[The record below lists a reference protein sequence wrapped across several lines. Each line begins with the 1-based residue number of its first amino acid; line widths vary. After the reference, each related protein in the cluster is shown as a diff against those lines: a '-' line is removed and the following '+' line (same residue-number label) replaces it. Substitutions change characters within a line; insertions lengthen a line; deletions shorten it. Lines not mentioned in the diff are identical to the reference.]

1 MAANHVHKTRSSVQ
15 GQPQV
20 NSLWYQNHYII
31 KKKALRVV
39 DQYYIEDPMGTQLA
53 YSKQKF
59 WKIKEDIRIYTDE
72 SMSQELFRIMQAQII
87 DAWGKFDVI
96 DSATNVSLG
105 YFRRKALMSAFVSDE
120 WELYNMNDQ
129 MIGRLAEGTGRGLAR
144 KYIPFGKLIP
154 EKITMELNGQ
164 PVVQINQRFKIIGDI
179 WDIQCH
185 SLPDQFDR
193 RVLLAGVVLMAMI
206 ERQRK

>member
-1 MAANHVHKTRSSVQ
+1 MAARHEHETKSHMN
-15 GQPQV
+15 P
-20 NSLWYQNHYII
+20 LWYQNHYVIE
-31 KKKALRVV
+31 KKALRIV
-39 DQYYIEDPMGTQLA
+39 DQYWIKDQNGTKLA
-53 YSKQKF
+53 YTKQKF
-59 WKIKEDIRIYTDE
+59 WKIKEDIRAYTDE
-72 SMSQELFRIMQAQII
+72 SMNQELFRIMQAQII

-96 DSATNVSLG
+96 DSASEIPLG

-120 WELYNMNDQ
+120 WEIYNTNDQ
-129 MIGRLAEGTGRGLAR
+129 MIGRLAEGTGRGLLR
-144 KYIPFGKLIP
+144 KFLPIIP

-164 PVVQINQRFKIIGDI
+164 PVVQIDQRFKIIGDI

-185 SLPDQFDR
+185 SLPDKFDR

>member
-1 MAANHVHKTRSSVQ
+1 MVANHVHNTRAPVQ
-15 GQPQV
+15 AQPQV
-20 NSLWYQNHYII
+20 NPIWYQNHYVI
-31 KKKALRVV
+31 KKKALRIV
-39 DQYYIEDPMGTQLA
+39 DQYWIEDQMGTKLA

-59 WKIKEDIRIYTDE
+59 WKLKEDIRIYTDE
-72 SMSQELFRIMQAQII
+72 SMNQELFRIMQAQII

-96 DSATNVSLG
+96 DSTTNIPLG

-120 WELYNMNDQ
+120 WELYNPYNQ

-144 KYIPFGKLIP
+144 KYVPGGKLIP

-179 WDIQCH
+179 WDVQCH
-185 SLPDQFDR
+185 SLPNQFDR
-193 RVLLAGVVLMAMI
+193 RVLLAGVILMAMI

>member
-1 MAANHVHKTRSSVQ
+1 MAANHVHDPRPPGQ

-20 NSLWYQNHYII
+20 NPLWYQNYYII
-31 KKKALRVV
+31 KKKALRIV
-39 DQYYIEDPMGTQLA
+39 DQYWIEDQRGTKLA

-59 WKIKEDIRIYTDE
+59 WKIKEDIRIYNDE
-72 SMSQELFRIMQAQII
+72 SMAQELFRIKQAQII

-96 DSATNVSLG
+96 DSTTNTPLG
-105 YFRRKALMSAFVSDE
+105 YFRRKALMSAFISDE
-120 WELYNMNDQ
+120 WEIYNNYDQ

-144 KYIPFGKLIP
+144 KYVPFGGLIP
-154 EKITMELNGQ
+154 EKITMELDGR
-164 PVVQINQRFKIIGDI
+164 PVVEINQRFKIIGDI

-193 RVLLAGVVLMAMI
+193 RVLLAGVLLMAMI

>member
-1 MAANHVHKTRSSVQ
+1 MAAKPVHET
-15 GQPQV
+15 QPQM
-20 NSLWYQNHYII
+20 NPLWYQNHYVI
-31 KKKALRVV
+31 KKKALRIV
-39 DQYYIEDPMGTQLA
+39 DQYWIEDQNGTKLA

-72 SMSQELFRIMQAQII
+72 SMAQELFRIMQAQII

-96 DSATNVSLG
+96 DSATNIYLG

-120 WELYNMNDQ
+120 WEMYNMNNQ

-144 KYIPFGKLIP
+144 KYIPFGALIP

-185 SLPDQFDR
+185 SLPNQFDR
-193 RVLLAGVVLMAMI
+193 RVLLAGVILMAMI

>member
-1 MAANHVHKTRSSVQ
+1 MSANPVYGNQ
-15 GQPQV
+15 PPAQPQPQV
-20 NSLWYQNHYII
+20 NPLWYQNHYII

-39 DQYYIEDPMGTQLA
+39 DQYYIEDPRGARLA

-72 SMSQELFRIMQAQII
+72 SMAHELFRVKQAQII

-96 DSATNVSLG
+96 DSATNTHLG
-105 YFRRKALMSAFVSDE
+105 YFRRKALMSGFVYDE
-120 WELYNMNDQ
+120 WEIYNPYNQ
-129 MIGRLAEGTGRGLAR
+129 MIGRLEEEAGRGIAR
-144 KYIPFGKLIP
+144 KYLPGGALIP
-154 EKITMELNGQ
+154 EKMTMKLNGV
-164 PVVQINQRFKIIGDI
+164 PVVQINQRFKIVGDI

-185 SLPDQFDR
+185 SLPPQFDR
-193 RVLLAGVVLMAMI
+193 RVLLAGVILMAMI

>member
-1 MAANHVHKTRSSVQ
+1 MN
-15 GQPQV
+15 P
-20 NSLWYQNHYII
+20 LWYQNHYII
-31 KKKALRVV
+31 KKKALRIV
-39 DQYYIEDPMGTQLA
+39 DQYYIEDPMGAQLA

-59 WKIKEDIRIYTDE
+59 WKIKDDIRIFADE
-72 SMSQELFRIMQAQII
+72 SMTQELFRIMQAQII
-87 DAWGKFDVI
+87 EAWGKFDVI
-96 DSATNVSLG
+96 DSATNIPLG

-120 WELYNMNDQ
+120 WEIYNMNDQ

-144 KYIPFGKLIP
+144 KYIPYVGALIP
-154 EKITMELNGQ
+154 EKITMELNGR

-185 SLPDQFDR
+185 SLPDHFDR
-193 RVLLAGVVLMAMI
+193 RVLLAGVILMAMI

>member
-1 MAANHVHKTRSSVQ
+1 MASINKNPS
-15 GQPQV
+15 GNP
-20 NSLWYQNHYII
+20 LWYQNHYII
-31 KKKALRVV
+31 EKKALRIV
-39 DQYYIEDPMGTQLA
+39 DQYWIEDQNGNKLA

-59 WKIKEDIRIYTDE
+59 WKIKEDIRIYTDDT
-72 SMSQELFRIMQAQII
+72 MSHELFRIKQAQII

-96 DSATNVSLG
+96 DSATEAYLG

-120 WELYNMNDQ
+120 WELYDPSGQ

-144 KYIPFGKLIP
+144 KYLPLGGLIP

-164 PVVQINQRFKIIGDI
+164 PVVEINQRFKIIGDI

-185 SLPDQFDR
+185 SLPAEFDR
-193 RVLLAGVVLMAMI
+193 RVLLAGVILMAMI